1 MLHSMT
7 GYGSASFKIDELE
20 IEIEIKTL
28 NSKYLDSKIILP
40 SSISVYELELNKL
53 LKDNLIRGKVDLR
66 IKFND
71 IANES
76 VKFNKEVINKYI
88 NELKEVLDFDES
100 QLLKNILSLPNS
112 IKKEENIIEDNL
124 KTRIFE
130 CVNKVID
137 QVIKFREFEG
147 SNTKTDLID
156 NLAKLDSFKVNIESF
171 SKDHRRQVDEDLKS
185 KIDNLN
191 VELDYGRLEQ
201 ELFYYLEKIDINE
214 EIVRLNSHLKFF
226 ADILNN
232 NEVEKGKK
240 LGFICQEIGREIN
253 TIGSKANNSS
263 IQSNVVEMKTLLEK
277 LKEQSL
283 NIL

>member
-1 MLHSMT
+1 MLQSMT
-7 GYGSASFKIDELE
+7 GFGSASFKIDELE
-20 IEIEIKTL
+20 IEIEIKTW
-28 NSKYLDSKIILP
+28 NSKYFDSKVLLP
-40 SSISVYELELNKL
+40 NAISGYELELNKL
-53 LKDNLIRGKVDLR
+53 LKDNLIRGKVDFR
-66 IKFND
+66 IKFSD
-71 IANES
+71 IANEN
-76 VKFNKEVINKYI
+76 VKFNKELISKYI
-88 NELKEVLDFDES
+88 NELKEVSDFDES
-100 QLLKNILSLPNS
+100 QLLKNVLSLPNS
-112 IKKEENIIEDNL
+112 ITKEENIIEDNL

-130 CVNKVID
+130 CVNKVIVK
-137 QVIKFREFEG
+137 VIKFRKIEG
-147 SNTKTDLID
+147 SNTKKDLLD
-156 NLAKLDSFKVNIESF
+156 NLDKLDSFKVDVESF
-171 SKDHRRQVDEDLKS
+171 SKDHRAQVDEDLKS
-185 KIDNLN
+185 KINSLN

-201 ELFYYLEKIDINE
+201 ELFYYFEKIDINE

-226 ADILNN
+226 SDVLND

>member
-20 IEIEIKTL
+20 LEIEIKTL
-28 NSKYLDSKIILP
+28 NSKYFDSKIILP

-66 IKFND
+66 IKFSD
-71 IANES
+71 IASES

-88 NELKEVLDFDES
+88 NELKEVSDFDES
-100 QLLKNILSLPNS
+100 QLLKNVLSLPNS

-137 QVIKFREFEG
+137 QVIKFREIEG

-156 NLAKLDSFKVNIESF
+156 NLVKLDSFKLNIESF
-171 SKDHRRQVDEDLKS
+171 SKDHRTQVEEDLKS
-185 KIDNLN
+185 KINNLN
-191 VELDYGRLEQ
+191 LELDYGRLEQ

-214 EIVRLNSHLKFF
+214 EIIRLNSHLKFF
-226 ADILNN
+226 SDVLNN
-232 NEVEKGKK
+232 NEIEKGKK

>member
-1 MLHSMT
+1 MT

-66 IKFND
+66 IKFSD
-71 IANES
+71 LSNES

-88 NELKEVLDFDES
+88 NELKEVSDFDES
-100 QLLKNILSLPNS
+100 QLLKNVLSLPNS
-112 IKKEENIIEDNL
+112 IKKEENTIEDNL
-124 KTRIFE
+124 KTKIFE

-137 QVIKFREFEG
+137 QVIKFREIEG
-147 SNTKTDLID
+147 SNTKKDLLD
-156 NLAKLDSFKVNIESF
+156 NLEKLDSFKLNVESF
-171 SKDHRRQVDEDLKS
+171 SKDHRAQVEEDLKL
-185 KIDNLN
+185 KIDSLN

-226 ADILNN
+226 SDVLNN

>member
-7 GYGSASFKIDELE
+7 GYGSASFKIGELE
-20 IEIEIKTL
+20 LEIEIKTL
-28 NSKYLDSKIILP
+28 NSKYLDTKIILP

-66 IKFND
+66 IKFNE
-71 IANES
+71 IASES

-88 NELKEVLDFDES
+88 NELKEVSDFDES

-137 QVIKFREFEG
+137 QVIKFREIEG
-147 SNTKTDLID
+147 SNTKNDLIL
-156 NLAKLDSFKVNIESF
+156 NLTKLDSFKVNVEKI
-171 SKDHRRQVDEDLKS
+171 SKDHRTQVEEDLKS
-185 KIDNLN
+185 KIDSLNL
-191 VELDYGRLEQ
+191 ELDYGRLEQ

-214 EIVRLNSHLKFF
+214 EIIRLNSHLKFF
-226 ADILNN
+226 SDVLNN

>member
-1 MLHSMT
+1 MLQSMT
-7 GYGSASFKIDELE
+7 GFGSASFKIDEIE

-28 NSKYLDSKIILP
+28 NSKYLDSKVLLP
-40 SSISVYELELNKL
+40 NAISGYELELNKL

-66 IKFND
+66 IKFSD

-76 VKFNKEVINKYI
+76 VKFNKEVISKYI
-88 NELKEVLDFDES
+88 SELKQVSNFDES
-100 QLLKNILSLPNS
+100 QLLKNVLTLPNS
-112 IKKEENIIEDNL
+112 IMKEENIIEDNL
-124 KTRIFE
+124 KTKIFE

-137 QVIKFREFEG
+137 QVIKFRKIEG
-147 SNTKTDLID
+147 SNTKKDLLD
-156 NLAKLDSFKVNIESF
+156 NLDKLNSFKVNVESF
-171 SKDHRRQVDEDLKS
+171 SKDQRAQVEEDLKS

-191 VELDYGRLEQ
+191 VELDFGRLEQ

-214 EIVRLNSHLKFF
+214 EIVRLNSHIKFF
-226 ADILNN
+226 SDVLNN
-232 NEVEKGKK
+232 KELEKGKK
-240 LGFICQEIGREIN
+240 LGFISQEIGREIN
-253 TIGSKANNSS
+253 TIGSKANNSI

>member
-1 MLHSMT
+1 MT

-71 IANES
+71 VASES
-76 VKFNKEVINKYI
+76 VKFNKEVISKYI
-88 NELKEVLDFDES
+88 SELKEVSDFDES
-100 QLLKNILSLPNS
+100 QLLKNVLSLPNS

-130 CVNKVID
+130 CVNKVIN
-137 QVIKFREFEG
+137 QVIKFREIEG
-147 SNTKTDLID
+147 INTKNDLIL
-156 NLAKLDSFKVNIESF
+156 NLTNLDSFKVNVEKI
-171 SKDHRRQVDEDLKS
+171 SKYHRTQVEEDLKS
-185 KIDNLN
+185 KINNLN
-191 VELDYGRLEQ
+191 LELDYGRLEQ

-214 EIVRLNSHLKFF
+214 EIIRLNSHLKFF
-226 ADILNN
+226 SDVLNN

-263 IQSNVVEMKTLLEK
+263 IQSNVVEMKTLVEK

>member
-1 MLHSMT
+1 MLQSMT
-7 GYGSASFKIDELE
+7 GFGSASFKIDELE

-28 NSKYLDSKIILP
+28 NSKYLDSKVLLP
-40 SSISVYELELNKL
+40 NVISVYELELNKL

-66 IKFND
+66 IKFSD
-71 IANES
+71 IVNES
-76 VKFNKEVINKYI
+76 VKFNKEVISKYI
-88 NELKEVLDFDES
+88 NKLKEVSNFDES
-100 QLLKNILSLPNS
+100 QLLKTVLTLPNS
-112 IKKEENIIEDNL
+112 IKEEENIIQDNL
-124 KTRIFE
+124 EKRIFE
-130 CVNKVID
+130 CVNKVIN
-137 QVIKFREFEG
+137 QVVKFREIEG
-147 SNTKTDLID
+147 SNIKNDLLD
-156 NLAKLDSFKVNIESF
+156 NLAKIDSFKVNLERI
-171 SKDHRRQVDEDLKS
+171 SKDHRARVEEDLKS

-226 ADILNN
+226 SDVLNN

>member
-1 MLHSMT
+1 MT

-71 IANES
+71 VASES
-76 VKFNKEVINKYI
+76 VKFNKEVISKYI
-88 NELKEVLDFDES
+88 SELKEVSDFDES
-100 QLLKNILSLPNS
+100 QLLKNVLSLPNS

-130 CVNKVID
+130 CVNKVIN
-137 QVIKFREFEG
+137 QVIKFREIEG
-147 SNTKTDLID
+147 INTKNDLIL
-156 NLAKLDSFKVNIESF
+156 NLTNLDSFKVNVEKI
-171 SKDHRRQVDEDLKS
+171 SKHHRTQVEEDLKS
-185 KIDNLN
+185 KINNLN
-191 VELDYGRLEQ
+191 LELDYGRLEQ

-214 EIVRLNSHLKFF
+214 EIIRLNSHLKFF
-226 ADILNN
+226 SDVLNN

-253 TIGSKANNSS
+253 TIGSKANNSR

>member
-20 IEIEIKTL
+20 LEIEIKTL

-66 IKFND
+66 IKFNE
-71 IANES
+71 IASES

-88 NELKEVLDFDES
+88 NELKEVSDFDES
-100 QLLKNILSLPNS
+100 QLLKNVLSLPNS

-137 QVIKFREFEG
+137 QVIKFRENEG
-147 SNTKTDLID
+147 SSTKNDLIL
-156 NLAKLDSFKVNIESF
+156 NLTKLDSFKVNVEKI
-171 SKDHRRQVDEDLKS
+171 SKNHRTQVEEDLKS

-191 VELDYGRLEQ
+191 LELDYGRLEQ

-214 EIVRLNSHLKFF
+214 EIIRLNSHLKFF
-226 ADILNN
+226 SDVLNN
-232 NEVEKGKK
+232 NEIEKGKK

>member
-1 MLHSMT
+1 MLQSMT

-66 IKFND
+66 IKFSD
-71 IANES
+71 LSNES

-88 NELKEVLDFDES
+88 NELKEVSDFDES
-100 QLLKNILSLPNS
+100 QLLKNVLSLPNS
-112 IKKEENIIEDNL
+112 IKKEENTIEDNL
-124 KTRIFE
+124 KTKIFE

-137 QVIKFREFEG
+137 QVIKFREIEG
-147 SNTKTDLID
+147 SNTKKDLLD
-156 NLAKLDSFKVNIESF
+156 NLEKLDSFKLNVESF
-171 SKDHRRQVDEDLKS
+171 SKDHRAQVEEDLKL
-185 KIDNLN
+185 KIDSLN

-226 ADILNN
+226 SDVLNN

-263 IQSNVVEMKTLLEK
+263 VQSNVVEMKTLLEK

>member
-20 IEIEIKTL
+20 LEIEIKTL
-28 NSKYLDSKIILP
+28 NSKYFDSKIILP

-66 IKFND
+66 IKFNET
-71 IANES
+71 ASES
-76 VKFNKEVINKYI
+76 VKFNTEVINKYI

-100 QLLKNILSLPNS
+100 QLLKNVLSLPNS

-137 QVIKFREFEG
+137 QVIKFREIEG

-226 ADILNN
+226 ADVLNN

>member
-1 MLHSMT
+1 MLQSMT
-7 GYGSASFKIDELE
+7 GFGSASFKIDELE

-28 NSKYLDSKIILP
+28 NSKYLDSKVLLP
-40 SSISVYELELNKL
+40 NAISGYELELNKL
-53 LKDNLIRGKVDLR
+53 LKDSFVRGKVDLR
-66 IKFND
+66 IKFSD

-76 VKFNKEVINKYI
+76 VKFNKEVISKYI
-88 NELKEVLDFDES
+88 NELKEVSDFDES
-100 QLLKNILSLPNS
+100 QLLKNVLSLPNS
-112 IKKEENIIEDNL
+112 ITKEENIIEDNFKKRL
-124 KTRIFE
+124 FE

-137 QVIKFREFEG
+137 QVIKFREIEG
-147 SNTKTDLID
+147 SNTKNDLLD
-156 NLAKLDSFKVNIESF
+156 NLDKLDSFKVNVESF
-171 SKDHRRQVDEDLKS
+171 SKDHRTQLQEDLKL
-185 KIDNLN
+185 KIDSLN

-226 ADILNN
+226 SDILNN

>member
-7 GYGSASFKIDELE
+7 GFGSASFKIDELE

-28 NSKYLDSKIILP
+28 NSKYLDSKVLLP
-40 SSISVYELELNKL
+40 NAISGYELELNKL
-53 LKDNLIRGKVDLR
+53 LKDSLIRGKVDLR
-66 IKFND
+66 IKFSD

-76 VKFNKEVINKYI
+76 VKFNKEVISKYI
-88 NELKEVLDFDES
+88 NELKEVSDFDES
-100 QLLKNILSLPNS
+100 QLLKNVLSLPNS
-112 IKKEENIIEDNL
+112 ITKEENIIEDNL

-137 QVIKFREFEG
+137 QVIKFREIEG
-147 SNTKTDLID
+147 SNTKNDLLD
-156 NLAKLDSFKVNIESF
+156 NLDKLDSFKVNVESF
-171 SKDHRRQVDEDLKS
+171 SKDHRAQVEEDLKS
-185 KIDNLN
+185 KIDSLN

-226 ADILNN
+226 SDVLNN

>member
-20 IEIEIKTL
+20 LEIEIKTL
-28 NSKYLDSKIILP
+28 NSKYFDSKIILP

-66 IKFND
+66 IKFSD
-71 IANES
+71 IASES

-88 NELKEVLDFDES
+88 NELKEVSDFDES
-100 QLLKNILSLPNS
+100 QLLKNVLSLPNS

-137 QVIKFREFEG
+137 QVIKFREIEG

-156 NLAKLDSFKVNIESF
+156 NLVKLDSFKLNIESF
-171 SKDHRRQVDEDLKS
+171 SKDHRTQVEEDLKS
-185 KIDNLN
+185 KINNLN
-191 VELDYGRLEQ
+191 LELDYGRLEQ

-214 EIVRLNSHLKFF
+214 EIIRLNSHLKFF
-226 ADILNN
+226 SDVLNN

>member
-1 MLHSMT
+1 MLQSMT
-7 GYGSASFKIDELE
+7 GFGSASFKIDELE

-28 NSKYLDSKIILP
+28 NSKYLDSKVLLP
-40 SSISVYELELNKL
+40 NVISAYELELNKL

-66 IKFND
+66 IKFSD

-76 VKFNKEVINKYI
+76 VKFNKEVISKYI
-88 NELKEVLDFDES
+88 NELKEVSDFDES
-100 QLLKNILSLPNS
+100 QLLKNVLSLPNS
-112 IKKEENIIEDNL
+112 ITKEENIIKDNL

-130 CVNKVID
+130 CVNKVIG
-137 QVIKFREFEG
+137 QVIKFREIEG
-147 SNTKTDLID
+147 SNTKNDLLD
-156 NLAKLDSFKVNIESF
+156 NLDKLDSFKVNLERISN
-171 SKDHRRQVDEDLKS
+171 DHRAQVEEDLKS

-191 VELDYGRLEQ
+191 VELDYGRIEQ

-226 ADILNN
+226 SDVLNN
-232 NEVEKGKK
+232 SEVEKGKK

-277 LKEQSL
+277 LKEQLL
-283 NIL
+283 NII

>member
-1 MLHSMT
+1 MT

-71 IANES
+71 VASES
-76 VKFNKEVINKYI
+76 VKFNKEVISKYI
-88 NELKEVLDFDES
+88 SELKEVSDFDES
-100 QLLKNILSLPNS
+100 QLLKNVLSLPNS

-130 CVNKVID
+130 CVNKVIN
-137 QVIKFREFEG
+137 QVIKFREIEG
-147 SNTKTDLID
+147 INTKNDLIL
-156 NLAKLDSFKVNIESF
+156 NLTNLDSFKVNVEKI
-171 SKDHRRQVDEDLKS
+171 SKHHRTQVEEDLKS
-185 KIDNLN
+185 KINNLN
-191 VELDYGRLEQ
+191 LELDYGRLEQ

-214 EIVRLNSHLKFF
+214 EIIRLNSHLKFF
-226 ADILNN
+226 SDVLNN

-253 TIGSKANNSS
+253 TIGSKANNSR
-263 IQSNVVEMKTLLEK
+263 IQSNVVEMKTLVEK

>member
-1 MLHSMT
+1 MT
-7 GYGSASFKIDELE
+7 GFGSTSFKIDELE

-28 NSKYLDSKIILP
+28 NSKYLDSKVLLP
-40 SSISVYELELNKL
+40 NVISGYELELNKL

-66 IKFND
+66 IKFSD

-76 VKFNKEVINKYI
+76 VKFNKEVISKYI
-88 NELKEVLDFDES
+88 SELKEVSDFDES

-137 QVIKFREFEG
+137 KVIKFREIEG
-147 SNTKTDLID
+147 INTKNDLLD
-156 NLAKLDSFKVNIESF
+156 NLAKLDAFKVNVERI
-171 SKDHRRQVDEDLKS
+171 SKDHRTQVEEDLKS

-191 VELDYGRLEQ
+191 IELDYGRLEQ
-201 ELFYYLEKIDINE
+201 ELFYYLEKLDINE
-214 EIVRLNSHLKFF
+214 ELVRLNSHLKFF
-226 ADILNN
+226 TDVLNN
-232 NEVEKGKK
+232 DEVEKGKK

-277 LKEQSL
+277 LKEQSY

>member
-7 GYGSASFKIDELE
+7 GYGSASFKINELE
-20 IEIEIKTL
+20 LEIEIKTL
-28 NSKYLDSKIILP
+28 NSKYLDTKIILP

-66 IKFND
+66 IKFSN
-71 IANES
+71 IASES

-88 NELKEVLDFDES
+88 NELKEVSDFDES
-100 QLLKNILSLPNS
+100 QLLKNVLSLPNS

-137 QVIKFREFEG
+137 QVIKFREIEG
-147 SNTKTDLID
+147 SNTKNDLIL
-156 NLAKLDSFKVNIESF
+156 NLTKLDSFKVNVEKI
-171 SKDHRRQVDEDLKS
+171 SKDHRTQVEEDLKS

-191 VELDYGRLEQ
+191 LELDYGRLEQ

-214 EIVRLNSHLKFF
+214 EIIRLNSHLKFF
-226 ADILNN
+226 SDVLNN

>member
-1 MLHSMT
+1 MT

-147 SNTKTDLID
+147 SNTKSDLID

-263 IQSNVVEMKTLLEK
+263 VQSNVVEMKTLLEK

>member
-1 MLHSMT
+1 MLRSMT

-20 IEIEIKTL
+20 LEIEIKTL
-28 NSKYLDSKIILP
+28 NSKYFDSKIILP
-40 SSISVYELELNKL
+40 SSISVYELEINKL

-66 IKFND
+66 IKFNE
-71 IANES
+71 IASES

-100 QLLKNILSLPNS
+100 QLLKNVLSLPNS

-171 SKDHRRQVDEDLKS
+171 SKDHRTQVEEDLKS
-185 KIDNLN
+185 KINNLN
-191 VELDYGRLEQ
+191 LELDYGRLEQ

-214 EIVRLNSHLKFF
+214 EIIRLNSHLKFF
-226 ADILNN
+226 SDVLNN
-232 NEVEKGKK
+232 NEIEKGKK

>member
-71 IANES
+71 VASES
-76 VKFNKEVINKYI
+76 VKFNKEVISKYI
-88 NELKEVLDFDES
+88 SELKEVSDFDES
-100 QLLKNILSLPNS
+100 QLLKNVLSLPNS

-130 CVNKVID
+130 CVNKVIN
-137 QVIKFREFEG
+137 QVIKFREIEG
-147 SNTKTDLID
+147 INTKNDLIL
-156 NLAKLDSFKVNIESF
+156 NLTNLDSFKVNVEKI
-171 SKDHRRQVDEDLKS
+171 SKHHRTQVEEDLKS
-185 KIDNLN
+185 KINNLN
-191 VELDYGRLEQ
+191 LELDYGRLEQ

-214 EIVRLNSHLKFF
+214 EIIRLNSHLKFF
-226 ADILNN
+226 SDVLNN

-253 TIGSKANNSS
+253 TIGSKANNSR

>member
-1 MLHSMT
+1 MLQSMT
-7 GYGSASFKIDELE
+7 GFGSASFKIDELE

-28 NSKYLDSKIILP
+28 NSKYLDSKVLLP
-40 SSISVYELELNKL
+40 NVISVYELELNKL

-66 IKFND
+66 IKFSD
-71 IANES
+71 IVNES
-76 VKFNKEVINKYI
+76 VKFNKEVISKYI
-88 NELKEVLDFDES
+88 NKLKEVSNFDES
-100 QLLKNILSLPNS
+100 QLLKTVLTLPNS
-112 IKKEENIIEDNL
+112 IKEEENIIQDNL
-124 KTRIFE
+124 EKRIFE
-130 CVNKVID
+130 CVNKVIN
-137 QVIKFREFEG
+137 QVVKFREIEG
-147 SNTKTDLID
+147 SNIKNDLLD
-156 NLAKLDSFKVNIESF
+156 NLAKINSFKVNLERI
-171 SKDHRRQVDEDLKS
+171 SKDHRAKVEEDLKS

-226 ADILNN
+226 SDVLNN

>member
-1 MLHSMT
+1 MLQSMT
-7 GYGSASFKIDELE
+7 GFGSASFKIDELE

-28 NSKYLDSKIILP
+28 NSKYLDSKVLLP
-40 SSISVYELELNKL
+40 NVISVYELELNKL

-66 IKFND
+66 IKFSD
-71 IANES
+71 IVNES
-76 VKFNKEVINKYI
+76 VKFNKEVISKYI
-88 NELKEVLDFDES
+88 NKLKEVSNFDES
-100 QLLKNILSLPNS
+100 QLLKTVLTLPNS
-112 IKKEENIIEDNL
+112 IKEEENIIQDNL
-124 KTRIFE
+124 EKRIFE
-130 CVNKVID
+130 CVNKVIN
-137 QVIKFREFEG
+137 QVVKFREIEG
-147 SNTKTDLID
+147 SNIKNDLLD
-156 NLAKLDSFKVNIESF
+156 NLAKIDSFKVNLERI
-171 SKDHRRQVDEDLKS
+171 SKDHRAKVEEDLKS

-226 ADILNN
+226 SDVLNN

>member
-66 IKFND
+66 IKFNE
-71 IANES
+71 IASES
-76 VKFNKEVINKYI
+76 VKFNKEAINKYI
-88 NELKEVLDFDES
+88 NELKEVSDFDES

-137 QVIKFREFEG
+137 QVIKFREIEG
-147 SNTKTDLID
+147 INTKNDLTL
-156 NLAKLDSFKVNIESF
+156 NLTNLESFKVNVEKI
-171 SKDHRRQVDEDLKS
+171 SKDHRTQVEEDLKS
-185 KIDNLN
+185 KINNLN
-191 VELDYGRLEQ
+191 LELDYGRLEQ

-214 EIVRLNSHLKFF
+214 EIIRLNSHLKFF
-226 ADILNN
+226 SDVLNN
-232 NEVEKGKK
+232 NEIEKGKK